1 MYILAR
7 NDYNKSAECAVV
19 VYNLDGERVADIP
32 IEHWGTQGVLLSG
45 TSHRDNVRVSPDG
58 DIYVATA
65 TRPDGYRIEKYS
77 WNKQRGSQ
85 TVSSWPR

>member
-1 MYILAR
+1 
-7 NDYNKSAECAVV
+7 VV